1 MSRYLFFPRNLL
13 VVPYQ
18 SGIYCLPTFP
28 TRIEKTINVPYQ
40 SGIYCLPTFPTRIE
54 KTINVPYQSGIYCP
68 QDIVRS

>member
-1 MSRYLFFPRNLL
+1 MSRYLFFPRNLCNLL
-13 VVPYQ
+13 V
-18 SGIYCLPTFP
+18 
-28 TRIEKTINVPYQ
+28 VPYQ

>member
-28 TRIEKTINVPYQ
+28 VRPEKTVNVPYQ
-40 SGIYCLPTFPTRIE
+40 SGIYC
-54 KTINVPYQSGIYCP
+54 S
-68 QDIVRS
+68 QDITRN